1 MVRSMTG
8 YGSAAYEGED
18 FSLRATVSSG
28 NHRFL
33 EIHIRLPE
41 ALGAWEPVLRKKI
54 QERFE
59 RGRIVFAL
67 EFMPATPVWLT
78 YEVNRPL
85 VMAYV
90 TALRQIRDEFGLS
103 GEVDINALLQVRDL
117 LRPRPLVEIP
127 PTLAEKLETVT
138 EDALRALAEMR
149 AAEGAHLRQDL
160 LARLA
165 LIAEHLHAIEREA
178 AALPEL
184 YRQRLTERWNEWARE
199 LPLDPTRV
207 MQEILHFVNRAD
219 ISEEIT
225 RLRSH
230 LAQCRDLLDEGTA
243 VGKRLD
249 FLFQEMHREINTI
262 LAKAGN
268 VALAER
274 ALAIKVEIEKLRE
287 QVQNVE

>member
-33 EIHIRLPE
+33 EIHVRLPE
-41 ALGAWEPVLRKKI
+41 ALGAWESVLRKKI

-59 RGRIVFAL
+59 RGRIVFTV
-67 EFMPATPVWLT
+67 EFTPATPAWLT
-78 YEVNRPL
+78 YEINRPL

-117 LRPRPLVEIP
+117 LRPRPPVEIP
-127 PTLAEKLETVT
+127 PALAEKLEAVT

-149 AAEGAHLRQDL
+149 AAEGAHLRRDL

-165 LIAEHLHAIEREA
+165 LITDHLSAIEQEA
-178 AALPEL
+178 RALPEI
-184 YRQRLTERWNEWARE
+184 YRQRLTERLSEWARE

-207 MQEILHFVNRAD
+207 LQEVLHFVNRAD
-219 ISEEIT
+219 ISEEIA

-230 LAQCRDLLDEGTA
+230 LAQGRELLEEEGA

-249 FLFQEMHREINTI
+249 FLFQEMQREINTI

-268 VALAER
+268 VALAQR
-274 ALAIKVEIEKLRE
+274 ALAIKAEIEKLRE

>member
-18 FSLRATVSSG
+18 FSLRAMVSSG

-33 EIHIRLPE
+33 EIHVRLPE
-41 ALGAWEPVLRKKI
+41 ALGAWEPALRKKI

-59 RGRIVFAL
+59 RGRIVFTMD
-67 EFMPATPVWLT
+67 FIPATPAWLA

-85 VMAYV
+85 VLAYV

-117 LRPRPLVEIP
+117 LRPRPLAEIP
-127 PTLAEKLETVT
+127 PVLAERLEAVT

-149 AAEGAHLRQDL
+149 ATEGAHLRRDL
-160 LARLA
+160 LTRLT
-165 LIAEHLHAIEREA
+165 LIADHLNVIEQEA
-178 AALPEL
+178 KRLPEV
-184 YRQRLTERWNEWARE
+184 YRQRLTERLTEWARE

-207 MQEILHFVNRAD
+207 LQEVLYFVNRAD

-230 LAQCRDLLDEGTA
+230 LAQCRDLLEREEA

-249 FLFQEMHREINTI
+249 FLFQEMHREINTV
-262 LAKAGN
+262 LAKAGD

-274 ALAIKVEIEKLRE
+274 ALAIKAEIEKLRE

>member
-8 YGSAAYEGED
+8 YGSAVYDGEE

-33 EIHIRLPE
+33 EIHVRLPD

-67 EFMPATPVWLT
+67 DFTPATPAWLA
-78 YEVNRPL
+78 YEINRPL

-90 TALRQIRDEFGLS
+90 TALREIRDEFGLA

-117 LRPRPLVEIP
+117 LRPRPLAEIP
-127 PTLAEKLETVT
+127 PALAEKLEAVT
-138 EDALRALAEMR
+138 EEALRALAEMR
-149 AAEGAHLRQDL
+149 AAEGAHLRHDV

-165 LIAEHLHAIEREA
+165 LIADHLHAIEQEA

-184 YRQRLTERWNEWARE
+184 YRHRLTERMREWARE
-199 LPLDPTRV
+199 LPADPTRV
-207 MQEILHFVNRAD
+207 LQEVLYFVNRAD

-230 LAQCRDLLDEGTA
+230 LAQCHDLLQEEGA

-262 LAKAGN
+262 LAKAGT

-274 ALAIKVEIEKLRE
+274 ALAVKAEIEKLRE